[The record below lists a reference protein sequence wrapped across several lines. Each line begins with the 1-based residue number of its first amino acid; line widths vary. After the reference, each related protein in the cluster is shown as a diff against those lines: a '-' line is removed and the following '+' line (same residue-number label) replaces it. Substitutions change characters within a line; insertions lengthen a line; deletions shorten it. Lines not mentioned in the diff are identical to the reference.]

1 MISNSS
7 IEQFC
12 YSTFTEFSTVQLTL
26 LEHNFLENCFIL
38 GRCTCTRIE
47 FAKDIKLLTLQKDE
61 LYYCN
66 KLGGVKDFALFCYWV
81 KETFFHDVMESNSE
95 KMNELWNSFRLHTYI
110 VRTSVTSLWSK
121 FKILMGTSALIGL
134 LNYTCVCLK
143 IHKNLLLLQ
152 MYSWFWLES
161 RSMYKNLLMHS
172 FNLVSDAMHQKIF
185 KYSGVKN
192 DIL

>member
-1 MISNSS
+1 MSNSS

-38 GRCTCTRIE
+38 GRCTRIE

-66 KLGGVKDFALFCYWV
+66 KLGGVQFFASFCYWI
-81 KETFFHDVMESNSE
+81 KATFFSWRHGKPLWE
-95 KMNELWNSFRLHTYI
+95 NEWTLKQLSASYI
-110 VRTSVTSLWSK
+110 HSTSVTSLWPK
-121 FKILMGTSALIGL
+121 FKILMGTSALIGF

-143 IHKNLLLLQ
+143 INKNLLLLQ
-152 MYSWFWLES
+152 MYSWLWLES
-161 RSMYKNLLMHS
+161 RSMYKNILMHS
-172 FNLVSDAMHQKIF
+172 FNLVSDAMHQNIF
-185 KYSGVKN
+185 KDSGVKN
-192 DIL
+192 A